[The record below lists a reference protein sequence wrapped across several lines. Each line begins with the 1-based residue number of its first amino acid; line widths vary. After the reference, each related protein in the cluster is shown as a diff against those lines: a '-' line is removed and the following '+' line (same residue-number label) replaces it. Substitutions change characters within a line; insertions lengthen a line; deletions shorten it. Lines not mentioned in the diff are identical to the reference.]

1 MQVDLHFMFVT
12 KLHMG
17 SGMMICTTYTHSFL
31 FICTRFVSC
40 DDCACFLFGCFDF
53 MQKPNQGRGLQTSF
67 MLYVVCTWHR
77 LSVCNNAECIVP
89 VK

>member
-17 SGMMICTTYTHSFL
+17 SGMIICTTYTYSFL

-53 MQKPNQGRGLQTSF
+53 M
-67 MLYVVCTWHR
+67 
-77 LSVCNNAECIVP
+77 
-89 VK
+89 